1 MATKKTKTKLWMEDG
16 DDAHF
21 SDNPAVPKK
30 HHAKKRIKAAS
41 KGHPAVKVTKKPSG
55 KSDIPYGITKGEY
68 YGKGS
73 TEKWKHGRYRKQAEK
88 AYAGYSHEYE
98 TPANKED
105 NIREKQ
111 AHLKN
116 EDAWNKHEKDSKK
129 RVAGP
134 KTKSIATKPQTR
146 KKVTRKRVSGK

>member
-1 MATKKTKTKLWMEDG
+1 MATKK
-16 DDAHF
+16 
-21 SDNPAVPKK
+21 SKK
-30 HHAKKRIKAAS
+30 N
-41 KGHPAVKVTKKPSG
+41 PSG

-134 KTKSIATKPQTR
+134 KKGHPVAKKTKKHH
-146 KKVTRKRVSGK
+146 KKVTRKRVAKK

>member
-1 MATKKTKTKLWMEDG
+1 METKK
-16 DDAHF
+16 
-21 SDNPAVPKK
+21 SKK
-30 HHAKKRIKAAS
+30 N
-41 KGHPAVKVTKKPSG
+41 PSG

-146 KKVTRKRVSGK
+146 KKVVRKRVSGK

>member
-1 MATKKTKTKLWMEDG
+1 MATKK
-16 DDAHF
+16 
-21 SDNPAVPKK
+21 S
-30 HHAKKRIKAAS
+30 
-41 KGHPAVKVTKKPSG
+41 TKKPSV

-88 AYAGYSHEYE
+88 QYAGYSHEYE
-98 TPANKED
+98 TPGNKED

-116 EDAWNKHEKDSKK
+116 EDAWNKHEKDSSKK

-134 KTKSIATKPQTR
+134 KPKSVAKKPQTR
-146 KKVTRKRVSGK
+146 KKTTRKRVAGK